1 MGLGLVFVHS
11 LGRCICWLW
20 RMLFVWCLA
29 FGRCSALL
37 TYPVELVTRVASGW
51 VFCIPVLK
59 FLYSQL
65 PQLFRVELLCADG
78 AKFGYV
84 HCSIVSNYVGFE

>member
-1 MGLGLVFVHS
+1 
-11 LGRCICWLW
+11 
-20 RMLFVWCLA
+20 MLFVWCLA

-37 TYPVELVTRVASGW
+37 TYPVELVTCVASGW
-51 VFCIPVLK
+51 VFCIPVFK

-65 PQLFRVELLCADG
+65 PQLLRVELLRADG

-84 HCSIVSNYVGFE
+84 YCPIVPNYVGFE